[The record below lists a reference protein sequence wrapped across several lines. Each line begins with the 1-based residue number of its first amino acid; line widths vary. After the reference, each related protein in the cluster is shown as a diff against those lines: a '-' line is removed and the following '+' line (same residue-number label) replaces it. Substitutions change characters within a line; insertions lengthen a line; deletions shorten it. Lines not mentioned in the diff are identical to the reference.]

1 MVRVNSRRIILIVYA
16 VVLAALS
23 IGGGAVLLDARAQ
36 YRQLK
41 QTERTNRQRLA
52 QAQEHLREQEL
63 TLQRLKTDPEFVE
76 RAIRER
82 LKYAKPGEQ
91 IFRFPHPKPEDR

>member
-1 MVRVNSRRIILIVYA
+1 MNPRRLIIILYVI
-16 VVLAALS
+16 VLAAFA

-41 QTERTNRQRLA
+41 QVEAIDRQRLV
-52 QAQEHLREQEL
+52 QAQQRLHEQEVI
-63 TLQRLKTDPEFVE
+63 LQRLKSDPAFVE

-82 LKYAKPGEQ
+82 LKYAKPGEE
-91 IFRFPHPKPEDR
+91 IYRFDRD